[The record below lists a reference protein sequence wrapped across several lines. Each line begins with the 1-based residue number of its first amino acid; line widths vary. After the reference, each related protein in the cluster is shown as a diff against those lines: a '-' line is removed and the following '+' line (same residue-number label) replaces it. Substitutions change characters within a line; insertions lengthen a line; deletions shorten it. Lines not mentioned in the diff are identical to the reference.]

1 VVFAAELIV
10 LMALRPQR
18 LVTSAQ
24 LRRLFAVN
32 RQLDE
37 IAT

>member
-1 VVFAAELIV
+1 LIV
-10 LMALRPQR
+10 LMALRPQG

-32 RQLDE
+32 RQPNE